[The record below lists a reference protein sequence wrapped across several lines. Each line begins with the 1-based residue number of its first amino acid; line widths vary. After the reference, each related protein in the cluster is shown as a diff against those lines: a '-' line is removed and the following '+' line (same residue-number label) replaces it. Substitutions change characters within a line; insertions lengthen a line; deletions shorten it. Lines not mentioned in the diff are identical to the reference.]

1 MLKTTVYMVFDLADK
16 GDLGN
21 FLKTHNQRSG
31 FRRNSPVHGL
41 PFAMVLDFCEQILEG
56 VEHIHAS
63 GYIHRDLKPT
73 NILVSR

>member
-1 MLKTTVYMVFDLADK
+1 MVFDLADK

-21 FLKTHNQRSG
+21 FLKNHSQQRG
-31 FRRNSPVHGL
+31 YRRNSPAHGL

-56 VEHIHAS
+56 VEYIHAN

-73 NILVSR
+73 NILVSK